1 MLVLWLQIEIPT
13 QLGFVALVNKQIEG
27 RRQSLDH
34 KKFTSQGDVPGK
46 GQERGSTML
55 IKYEEPTV
63 ESKK

>member
-1 MLVLWLQIEIPT
+1 MLVLWLQIEIPI
-13 QLGFVALVNKQIEG
+13 QLGLMALVNKQTEG
-27 RRQSLDH
+27 QRQSLDH

-55 IKYEEPTV
+55 IKNEEPAV